1 MIHADETAIPSVVSE
16 GEIYMLTK
24 EQLMAAGAS
33 EEVANKILE
42 ANKSVMEGFVPK
54 HRFDEVS
61 NELKEV
67 KGQVKDRDTQIGEL
81 KKFEGT
87 ATQLQEKI
95 TALETANTE
104 KENKFKEQLLGEA
117 KKNAVKV
124 ALLADEVSRPHDAD
138 MVMGLFDMSKITLD
152 EAGKITGGFK
162 EQGDKIKTEK
172 SFLFNAV
179 KANDP
184 NPFSGFKPIGTPPGD
199 GNPPSP
205 KTKEEQTV
213 GFGMALAQSRLSMMG
228 ISPEAKK

>member
-1 MIHADETAIPSVVSE
+1 
-16 GEIYMLTK
+16 MLTK

-104 KENKFKEQLLGEA
+104 KENNFKEQLLGEA

-152 EAGKITGGFK
+152 EAGKITSGFK

-179 KANDP
+179 KANDT
-184 NPFSGFKPIGTPPGD
+184 NPFSGFKPVGTPPGD